1 MLWLSPVLSIFPRLS
16 HCPDRPSLRSR
27 LEFGRLLVGALL
39 VLGINAYGAGAAAR
53 ILHEPVAPIERAS
66 SPARRP
72 DPPSMRPVSPR
83 QREALPAPR
92 AATGMSL
99 SAPGTGHSLVASLF
113 AHPLI
118 VAASAFVLGGIAGAV
133 TYVTLTPPRE
143 RIVYLD
149 RPIAVPEPRP
159 FILPIPDHR
168 GDPVGTAERTPT
180 STPREAP
187 IASSSAGATDLG
199 GERALLDRARIALA
213 QGNTADAE
221 RALAMHARR
230 YPAGLL
236 VEEREALAIKTLV
249 DVGRAGDA
257 RRRAVRFKERFPSSI
272 FLPAVDETLG
282 AVP

>member
-1 MLWLSPVLSIFPRLS
+1 MSTKEPPV
-16 HCPDRPSLRSR
+16 PDFELLAPLRFDAMR
-27 LEFGRLLVGALL
+27 DADRTAKAR
-39 VLGINAYGAGAAAR
+39 VLGKLEATIGVLGAGAAAR
-53 ILHEPVAPIERAS
+53 ILHEPAAPMERA
-66 SPARRP
+66 PAQARRP
-72 DPPSMRPVSPR
+72 DPPSMRSASPR
-83 QREALPAPR
+83 QHDAPPALRAAPEVSLPAP
-92 AATGMSL
+92 GMGRSL
-99 SAPGTGHSLVASLF
+99 IASLF
-113 AHPLI
+113 AHSPI
-118 VAASAFVLGGIAGAV
+118 VAASAFVLGGVAGAV

-149 RPIAVPEPRP
+149 RPIAIPEPRP
-159 FILPIPDHR
+159 FIMPIPDHR
-168 GDPVGTAERTPT
+168 GDPGGTAERTPT
-180 STPREAP
+180 NAPREAP
-187 IASSSAGATDLG
+187 IASGSALATDLG

-249 DVGRAGDA
+249 DVGRVDEA

>member
-1 MLWLSPVLSIFPRLS
+1 MSTKEPPV
-16 HCPDRPSLRSR
+16 PDFELLAPLRFDAVR
-27 LEFGRLLVGALL
+27 DADRAAKAR
-39 VLGINAYGAGAAAR
+39 VLGKLVATIGVLGAGAAAR
-53 ILHEPVAPIERAS
+53 ILHEPAAPMGRAPL
-66 SPARRP
+66 PARRP
-72 DPPSMRPVSPR
+72 DPPSRPPSLRQHEAPPALRAAPEVS
-83 QREALPAPR
+83 LPAP
-92 AATGMSL
+92 GMGRSL
-99 SAPGTGHSLVASLF
+99 IASLF
-113 AHPLI
+113 AHSPI
-118 VAASAFVLGGIAGAV
+118 VAASAFVLGGVAGAV
-133 TYVTLTPPRE
+133 AYVTLTPPRE

-149 RPIAVPEPRP
+149 RPIAIPEPRP
-159 FILPIPDHR
+159 FIVPVPDHR
-168 GDPVGTAERTPT
+168 GDPGGTAERTPT
-180 STPREAP
+180 NAPREAP
-187 IASSSAGATDLG
+187 IASGPAGATDLA

-249 DVGRAGDA
+249 DVGRVDDA